1 MRRDSAPIAKIAR
14 KTYLVMAG
22 SNRFNMTID
31 RQDDTSAKNATYPAT
46 PDLP

>member
-1 MRRDSAPIAKIAR
+1 MTMRRESALTAKIAR
-14 KTYLVMAG
+14 KTYPVMAG

-31 RQDDTSAKNATYPAT
+31 RQVAKNANYPAT